1 MIDSSQSTYSFC
13 LHINKDPIKHLF
25 GGVLR
30 SVLICETCGC
40 KRSQPEP
47 FLNISLPLS
56 KELAAAEAI
65 KKNNNSTAT
74 TTMGTRKSTNP
85 RLSVELCLE
94 HFTMPEK
101 LTDPVHCLSCN
112 EKTPTSTQHTFAK
125 LPKILC
131 LHLKRFDA
139 LTNKKITDFVTF
151 PARGL
156 DMGKFLPHW
165 YVFCY
170 VCFPSSF

>member
-1 MIDSSQSTYSFC
+1 M
-13 LHINKDPIKHLF
+13 F

-40 KRSQPEP
+40 KRYQPEP

-56 KELAAAEAI
+56 KELAAAEAS
-65 KKNNNSTAT
+65 KKNNDSTGTVSVA
-74 TTMGTRKSTNP
+74 MATRKSTNP

-101 LTDPVHCLSCN
+101 LTDPVHCPSCN

-151 PARGL
+151 PASGL

-165 YVFCY
+165 YVLRIVSY
-170 VCFPSSF
+170 SSSICFGLLQLND